1 MQKINF
7 NLNEIDKIAQNIIP
21 LLKHKV
27 VILKGEMG
35 MGKTTLTKA
44 LAKAL
49 GVVDEVSS
57 PTFSLVNEYEG
68 VDNQKVFHFDFYRI
82 HSEREAFD
90 FGVEEYL
97 YSGNWCFLEWSEK
110 IPSLLPDDISEIH
123 FIKQGEIAI
132 F

>member
-27 VILKGEMG
+27 VVLKGEMG

>member
-7 NLNEIDKIAQNIIP
+7 NLNEIDKVAQNIIP

>member
-49 GVVDEVSS
+49 GVIDEVSS

-68 VDNQKVFHFDFYRI
+68 IDNQKVFHFDFYRI

>member
-7 NLNEIDKIAQNIIP
+7 NLNEIDKVAQNIIP

-68 VDNQKVFHFDFYRI
+68 FDNQKVFHFDFYRI
-82 HSEREAFD
+82 HSEKEAFD

-110 IPSLLPDDISEIH
+110 IPSLLPDEYSQIH